1 VRDADTVDDAGAR
14 EVARSSFV
22 RDGGKLGIEL
32 NALWVVVSS
41 HVTSTDCY
49 RAFQYSSKE

>member
-1 VRDADTVDDAGAR
+1 MRDADTVDDAGAR